1 MGISTDLGAVDPTN
15 GFPSV
20 GTATATSVIGEL
32 KVIDVDAHITESAD
46 LWTSRAP
53 AKYRDRVPT
62 VIDTANGLFWSVDGV
77 QLGRA
82 LGGSVIARGRTK
94 VPGIAFMNWNADVSD
109 PSAYDM
115 VERVRVMDDM
125 GIWAQIL
132 YPNAAGFGS
141 QAFAKVNDPELRRLC
156 ASIFNEAMLE
166 IQHTS
171 SERLLPM
178 ALLPWWD
185 IDASVVEATKAAAD
199 GFRGVTM
206 HSDPQNLGLADL
218 GDRAWDPL
226 WEVCSDQHL
235 PINFHIGASET
246 SLTWFGTSPWPSQ
259 NEENRLAI
267 GSSMMYLSN
276 ARVLANMIYS
286 GVLERF
292 PTLQL
297 VSVESGVGWIPSFL
311 EALDYQQ
318 RESAPN
324 SVDQL
329 SLRPSDYFRRQVY
342 GCFWFERA
350 SVPHAV
356 EALGADHILFET
368 DYPHPTCLYPDPLG
382 QVAALEPLLG
392 PAVMRKL
399 LQDNA
404 AKLYRIDVS

>member
-1 MGISTDLGAVDPTN
+1 MSI
-15 GFPSV
+15 
-20 GTATATSVIGEL
+20 IGEL

-53 AKYRDRVPT
+53 AAYADRVPS
-62 VIDTANGLFWSVDGV
+62 VVDTPNGLFWTVDGIM
-77 QLGRA
+77 LGRA
-82 LGGSVIARGRTK
+82 LGGSVIARGRKK
-94 VPGIAFMNWNADVSD
+94 VPGIAFMSWDADQSD
-109 PSAYDM
+109 PSSYDM
-115 VERVRVMDDM
+115 VERVKVLDDL

-141 QAFAKVNDPELRRLC
+141 QAFGKVTDPELRRLC

-166 IQHTS
+166 IQEES
-171 SERLLPM
+171 AGRLYPM

-185 IDASVVEATKAAAD
+185 IDASVIEAKRAAAD

-206 HSDPQNLGLADL
+206 HSDPHTMGLPDL

-226 WEVCSDQHL
+226 WEVCTAERL

-259 NEENRLAI
+259 NDENRLAI

-292 PTLQL
+292 PGLNL

-318 RESAPN
+318 RESAPG
-324 SVDQL
+324 STDTL

-342 GCFWFERA
+342 GCFWFERD
-350 SVPHAV
+350 SVPPAID
-356 EALGADHILFET
+356 ALGAEHVLFET
-368 DYPHPTCLYPDPLG
+368 DYPHPTCLFPDPLG
-382 QVAALEPLLG
+382 QVAELEDRLG
-392 PAVMRKL
+392 PDTMRL
-399 LQDNA
+399 ILQDNA
-404 AKLYRIDVS
+404 AALYRIDVS

>member
-1 MGISTDLGAVDPTN
+1 MS
-15 GFPSV
+15 
-20 GTATATSVIGEL
+20 TATSIIADL

-53 AKYRDRVPT
+53 AAYADRVPR
-62 VIDTANGLFWSVDGV
+62 VIDTANGLFWMVDGV

-94 VPGIAFMNWNADVSD
+94 VPGTAFMGWTPDVSD
-109 PSAYDM
+109 PSSYDM
-115 VERVRVMDDM
+115 VERVKVMDDM

-141 QAFAKVNDPELRRLC
+141 QAFAKVVDPELRRLC

-166 IQHTS
+166 IQETS
-171 SERLLPM
+171 NERLLPM

-185 IDASVVEATKAAAD
+185 IDASVRAAHQAAAD

-206 HSDPQNLGLADL
+206 HSDPHNLGLPDL
-218 GDRAWDPL
+218 GERAWDPL
-226 WEVCSDQHL
+226 WEVCSQQGL

-246 SLTWFGTSPWPSQ
+246 SLTWFGSSPWPSQ
-259 NEENRLAI
+259 NDENRLAI

-292 PTLQL
+292 PALRL

-311 EALDYQQ
+311 EALDYQLH
-318 RESAPN
+318 ESAPGTIEH
-324 SVDQL
+324 L
-329 SLRPSDYFRRQVY
+329 SLLPSDYFRRQVY
-342 GCFWFERA
+342 GCFWFERE
-350 SVPHAV
+350 SVVHAV
-356 EALGADHILFET
+356 DALGADRILFET
-368 DYPHPTCLYPDPLG
+368 DYPHPTCLYPDPLA
-382 QVAALEPLLG
+382 QVAALEPRLG
-392 PAVMRKL
+392 PDTMRKI

-404 AKLYRIDVS
+404 AELYRIDIR

>member
-1 MGISTDLGAVDPTN
+1 MSI
-15 GFPSV
+15 
-20 GTATATSVIGEL
+20 IGDL

-53 AKYRDRVPT
+53 AAYADRVPSVVET
-62 VIDTANGLFWSVDGV
+62 PNGLFWTVDGIM
-77 QLGRA
+77 LGRA
-82 LGGSVIARGRTK
+82 LGGSVIARGRKK
-94 VPGIAFMNWNADVSD
+94 VPGISFMSWDADESD
-109 PSAYDM
+109 PSSYDM
-115 VERVRVMDDM
+115 VERVKVLDDL

-141 QAFAKVNDPELRRLC
+141 QAFGKVADPELRRLC
-156 ASIFNEAMLE
+156 ASLFNEGMLE
-166 IQHTS
+166 IQEAS
-171 SERLLPM
+171 GGRLYPM

-185 IDASVVEATKAAAD
+185 IAASVVEAKRAAAD

-206 HSDPQNLGLADL
+206 HSDPHTMGLPDL

-226 WEVCSDQHL
+226 WEVCTAERL

-246 SLTWFGTSPWPSQ
+246 SLTWFGSSPWPSQ
-259 NEENRLAI
+259 NDENRLAI

-292 PTLQL
+292 PALKL

-318 RESAPN
+318 RESAPG
-324 SVDQL
+324 SMDTL

-342 GCFWFERA
+342 GCFWFERG
-350 SVPHAV
+350 SVPPAI
-356 EALGADHILFET
+356 ESLGAGHVLFET

-382 QVAALEPLLG
+382 QVAELEPRLG
-392 PAVMRKL
+392 PDIMRMI

-404 AKLYRIDVS
+404 AELYRIDVS